1 MPNGVQYTTTKRG
14 SELTPDEFWAILH
27 AMPEPKPVLFRLYHN
42 EDGAPIHYT
51 MEDLPGTYIDVSPET
66 FAIAS
71 MNVRVQDGKLIQLA
85 NKTTTKKLVPG
96 DTGTPCRPD
105 NVAIV
110 VTELE
115 PHQRWKIKTYETN

>member
-1 MPNGVQYTTTKRG
+1 M
-14 SELTPDEFWAILH
+14 TPDEFWAILH
-27 AMPEPKPVLFRLYHN
+27 KMPEPEPVFYRLYHN

-51 MEDLPGTYIDVSPET
+51 MEDLPGTYIDVNPET

-85 NKTTTKKLVPG
+85 NKTITKKIVPG
-96 DTGTPCRPD
+96 DTGTPCHPD

-115 PHQRWKIKTYETN
+115 PHQRWKLKTYETN